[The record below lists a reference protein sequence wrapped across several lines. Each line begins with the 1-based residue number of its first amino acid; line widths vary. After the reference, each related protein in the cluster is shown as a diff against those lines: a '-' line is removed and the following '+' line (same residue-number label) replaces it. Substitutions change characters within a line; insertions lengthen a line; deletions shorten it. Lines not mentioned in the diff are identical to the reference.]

1 MSEVSMKKDSSSQ
14 LPIRYGMAIDLDKC
28 TGCGSCAVACHMENN
43 VPFRADES
51 DKSRNIAWLR
61 IYKVTNGEEYPK
73 VRTAYF
79 PRPCMQCDHHTPCV
93 SVCPASATNYDQLTG
108 LVDQINTRCIG
119 CRYCMA
125 ACPYM
130 VRCFNW
136 WDPVWPADTREYLN
150 PDVAPRMRGVVEKC
164 TFCSHR
170 YVEAKNKAHQEG
182 RGRLEAGEYVPA
194 CVEACPIGAMNFGD
208 LNDPEDRIHKLVNG
222 PRAFRLLEKL
232 NTEPKVYYLSSRGW
246 IRRWS
251 DHDGHDIQS
260 KPSS

>member
-1 MSEVSMKKDSSSQ
+1 MTQHSSSQ
-14 LPIRYGMAIDLDKC
+14 LPIRYGMTIDLDRC
-28 TGCGSCAVACHMENN
+28 IGCANCAVACHMENN
-43 VPFRADES
+43 VPFREDES
-51 DKSRNIAWLR
+51 DKSRNIEWLR
-61 IYKVTNGEEYPK
+61 IYKVTNGAEYPN
-73 VRTAYF
+73 VRVAYF
-79 PRPCMQCDHHTPCV
+79 PRPCLQCDHHTPCV

-136 WDPVWPADTREYLN
+136 WDPVWPADTQEYLN

-170 YVEAKNKAHQEG
+170 YLAAKNRVHEEG
-182 RGRLEAGEYVPA
+182 RSRLEKGEYIPA
-194 CVEACPIGAMNFGD
+194 CVEACPVGAMHFGD
-208 LNDPEDRIHKLVNG
+208 LNDPEYEVHKLATG

-232 NTEPKVYYLSSRGW
+232 HTEPKVYYLSSHAW
-246 IRRWS
+246 IRRWA
-251 DHDGHDIQS
+251 DHDSHDTQPR
-260 KPSS
+260 PS

>member
-1 MSEVSMKKDSSSQ
+1 MTQDSSSH
-14 LPIRYGMAIDLDKC
+14 LPIRYGMTIDLDRC
-28 TGCGSCAVACHMENN
+28 IGCANCAVACHMENN
-43 VPFRADES
+43 VPFREDES

-61 IYKVTNGEEYPK
+61 IYKITNGAQYPN
-73 VRTAYF
+73 VRVAYF
-79 PRPCMQCDHHTPCV
+79 PRPCLQCDHHTPCV
-93 SVCPASATNYDQLTG
+93 SVCQASATNYDQLTG

-136 WDPVWPADTREYLN
+136 WDPVWPADTQEYLN

-170 YVEAKNKAHQEG
+170 YLAAKNRVHEEG
-182 RGRLEAGEYVPA
+182 RSRLEKGEYIPA
-194 CVEACPIGAMNFGD
+194 CVEACPVGAMHFGD
-208 LNDPEDRIHKLVNG
+208 LNDPEYEVHKLAAG

-232 NTEPKVYYLSSRGW
+232 HTEPKVYYLSSHAW
-246 IRRWS
+246 IRRWA
-251 DHDGHDIQS
+251 DHDSHDTQPR
-260 KPSS
+260 PS